1 MNDEYTLTTFASSKP
16 GKKSIE
22 RTSRIIA
29 EHTNADRDNPERFL
43 HFCIYET
50 DKGKYIM
57 TTFAEKPGHD
67 PLIDYFV
74 YRNLDDLAA
83 RLTATKMHTR
93 LLAQVGK
100 TPGRPNDFRH

>member
-1 MNDEYTLTTFASSKP
+1 MNDEYILTTFASSKP

-22 RTSRIIA
+22 RTSRKIA
-29 EHTNADRDNPERFL
+29 EHTNADRDQPNRFL

-50 DKGKYIM
+50 DRGKYIM
-57 TTFAEKPGHD
+57 TTFSQKPGKE
-67 PLIDYFV
+67 PLIDYFI
-74 YRNLDDLAA
+74 YRKLDDLAA

-100 TPGRPNDFRH
+100 TPGRPNGFQD